1 MTRWLLSAEA
11 GTDLE
16 RLTQFLLDTA
26 PEHAF
31 ATVDIV
37 LKALEILQLHPKI
50 GRPIG
55 DGLRELVISRGA
67 SGYLALYQFDE
78 VFDLVLV
85 LRVRHQRE
93 LDYPQ
98 VQ

>member
-1 MTRWLLSAEA
+1 MTRWLLSADA

-16 RLTQFLLDTA
+16 RLTQFLVDSA
-26 PEHAF
+26 PVHAL

-37 LKALEILQLHPKI
+37 LNALEILQLHPKI
-50 GRPIG
+50 GRPVG
-55 DGLRELVISRGA
+55 SGLRELVISRGA

-98 VQ
+98 IQ